1 MWEQTYDSK
10 SDFESEIPAS
20 ESGTIDGL
28 QHNIAR
34 QAALHL
40 INSGA
45 FGDGTKDFSVA
56 LSASGDRVAVSIAQ
70 KS

>member
-1 MWEQTYDSK
+1 MWEKTYDSK

-20 ESGTIDGL
+20 ESGTADVH
-28 QHNIAR
+28 QYNIAR

-45 FGDGTKDFSVA
+45 FGDSTKDFSVA
-56 LSASGDRVAVSIAQ
+56 LSASGDRVTVAIAQ
-70 KS
+70 K